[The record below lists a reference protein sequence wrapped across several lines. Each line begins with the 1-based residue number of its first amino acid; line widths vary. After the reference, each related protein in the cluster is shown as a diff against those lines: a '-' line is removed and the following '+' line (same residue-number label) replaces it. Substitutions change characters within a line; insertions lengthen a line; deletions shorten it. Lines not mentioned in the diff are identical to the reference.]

1 MRSWQCSRT
10 FFFLFGY
17 HAFKLS
23 DNLITPIAPLA
34 LFRYACS
41 LA

>member
-1 MRSWQCSRT
+1 MPAAVLLYRLAFS
-10 FFFLFGY
+10 FGY
-17 HAFKLS
+17 HACKLS

-34 LFRYACS
+34 LFRYAYS